1 MGGVAYESMVSP
13 LGPRR
18 VCVLMPAPIHVYV
31 FLPIKSVSKRR
42 YRTGSKPKPKPDA
55 SMSSLTHQLD
65 MTLMRERLT
74 AMEALL
80 AEHKIKVPKP
90 IKNVESSTM
99 ASMRIN
105 QRKLFA
111 ARALER
117 LDTGGIEV
125 SFSFARRTSRAAPAE
140 FGLDVLE
147 CIAPFLDLP
156 SLGALRQV
164 NRQWRSTFYQG
175 SIMKAIVGSMDYITF
190 DTLYAMVI
198 QLGSG
203 DLSRDMMDYAVGGI
217 PILRATDA
225 LRLIEKHGISWEKM
239 ARRHSANTALGLAF
253 EAIPI
258 PSHVHGKRYFDE
270 RQRCVVGLFG
280 R

>member
-1 MGGVAYESMVSP
+1 M
-13 LGPRR
+13 
-18 VCVLMPAPIHVYV
+18 
-31 FLPIKSVSKRR
+31 
-42 YRTGSKPKPKPDA
+42 
-55 SMSSLTHQLD
+55 SLTHQLD
-65 MTLMRERLT
+65 MTLMRERLS
-74 AMEALL
+74 ALEALL

-90 IKNVESSTM
+90 IKNGESTMM

-117 LDTGGIEV
+117 LDTGGVEV
-125 SFSFARRTSRAAPAE
+125 SFSFARPRSREAPAE

-156 SLGALRQV
+156 ALGALRQV

-175 SIMKAIVGSMDYITF
+175 SIMKAIIGSMDYINF
-190 DTLYAMVI
+190 NTLYALTTH
-198 QLGSG
+198 LGDG
-203 DLSRDMMDYAVGGI
+203 NFSRDMMDCAVGGI
-217 PILRATDA
+217 AILKAEDA

-239 ARRHSANTALGLAF
+239 ARRHSANTALRMAF
-253 EAIPI
+253 DAIPI
-258 PSHVHGKRYFDE
+258 PAYVHGRRYADE
-270 RQRCVVGLFG
+270 QQRCLAGLFG